1 MKDACAVKINKGEYL
16 IDRENLYNK
25 IYMKNEFVN
34 HILKS
39 NIKNCLIKILN
50 DDGYIISEYKYDG
63 ETIKI
68 GKYLE
73 TAKKDQ
79 EINLKLVALLCLDEN
94 NLSIL
99 EKLIVTDDNKFIQHK
114 NISKMCYDDNELL
127 TEYNH
132 KIKNEM
138 QIEISNSNLMKIIY
152 IRKINR
158 VLGIQELIIYN
169 HEKDSKNFKN
179 KIEDKWLL
187 ENIETIKKVYRIRGK
202 EYIDF
207 NKEEGYKRLYDLS
220 IVLIK
225 NLCGS
230 EIIDKKK
237 KDIIVNKER
246 IRKIEFNL
254 NNPLFKD
261 HIEIL
266 LKRKGVGLNKKL
278 LDIYGLVSNKNK
290 QNYFIDE

>member
-1 MKDACAVKINKGEYL
+1 
-16 IDRENLYNK
+16 
-25 IYMKNEFVN
+25 
-34 HILKS
+34 
-39 NIKNCLIKILN
+39 
-50 DDGYIISEYKYDG
+50 
-63 ETIKI
+63 
-68 GKYLE
+68 
-73 TAKKDQ
+73 
-79 EINLKLVALLCLDEN
+79 
-94 NLSIL
+94 
-99 EKLIVTDDNKFIQHK
+99 
-114 NISKMCYDDNELL
+114 
-127 TEYNH
+127 
-132 KIKNEM
+132 M

-187 ENIETIKKVYRIRGK
+187 ENIETIKKVFRIRGK

-246 IRKIEFNL
+246 IQKIEFNL

-278 LDIYGLVSNKNK
+278 LDIYGMVSNKNK
-290 QNYFIDE
+290 QNYFIDD